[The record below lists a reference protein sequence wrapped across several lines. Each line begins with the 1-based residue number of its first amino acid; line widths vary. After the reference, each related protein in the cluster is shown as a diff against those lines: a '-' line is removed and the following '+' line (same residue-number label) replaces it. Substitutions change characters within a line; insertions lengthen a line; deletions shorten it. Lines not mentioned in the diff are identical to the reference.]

1 MTTTNKN
8 TILDIKK
15 TLKID
20 TFNDDGYLNNTLS
33 LFSEYNSFTTHKV
46 NGEINSFST
55 IFFLFGMLSVFSYI
69 PFPVVGNLS
78 ILVILGY
85 NLIYNNIN
93 SKLGTHMTVFL
104 GSIYTLGNILG
115 LFISYSSLMITSI
128 ICVPISLGAAVLG
141 IGKYEKKSYKELLQM
156 KYELVVLAPLH
167 SYIFL
172 ENKYNIKN
180 TIHHWCKFLLNYVK
194 KFSTSDVI
202 SDELKSRGVDDLS
215 PKKKLIEE
223 IPETNNDETT
233 NDETTNDETADD
245 ETAGGETAKESSD
258 NSKSSKKDD

>member
-20 TFNDDGYLNNTLS
+20 TFNDDGYLNNTVS

-46 NGEINSFST
+46 NCEINSFST

-78 ILVILGY
+78 ILIILGY

-128 ICVPISLGAAVLG
+128 ICVPISLGAVVLG
-141 IGKYEKKSYKELLQM
+141 IRKYEKKSHKELLQM

-223 IPETNNDETT
+223 IPEKNNDKTTNETTNETANETANDET
-233 NDETTNDETADD
+233 D
-245 ETAGGETAKESSD
+245 KESSD
-258 NSKSSKKDD
+258 NSKLSKKDD

>member
-1 MTTTNKN
+1 MTTTNN
-8 TILDIKK
+8 NNALDIKK

-20 TFNDDGYLNNTLS
+20 TFNDDGYLNNTLE
-33 LFSEYNSFTTHKV
+33 LFSEYNSFTTHKI

-55 IFFLFGMLSVFSYI
+55 IVFLFGMLSFFSYI

-78 ILVILGY
+78 IMVILGY

-104 GSIYTLGNILG
+104 GSIYTVSNILG
-115 LFISYSSLMITSI
+115 LFISYSTLMIMSI
-128 ICVPISLGAAVLG
+128 LCFPVSLGTAVFG
-141 IGKYEKKSYKELLQM
+141 IGKYEKKSHKDLLLM
-156 KYELVVLAPLH
+156 KYELIVLAPLH

-172 ENKYNIKN
+172 EDKYNIKN
-180 TIHHWCKFLLNYVK
+180 SLYHWCKFLLNYVK

-223 IPETNNDETT
+223 IPETTNDETT
-233 NDETTNDETADD
+233 NDETTNDETTND
-245 ETAGGETAKESSD
+245 ETTNDETVKESSD